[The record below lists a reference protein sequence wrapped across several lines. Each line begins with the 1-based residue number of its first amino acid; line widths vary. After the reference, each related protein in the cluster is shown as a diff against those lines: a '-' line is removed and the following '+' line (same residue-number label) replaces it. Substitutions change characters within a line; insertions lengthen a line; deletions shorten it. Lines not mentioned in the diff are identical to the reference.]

1 MKNKYSLKS
10 SFPHTTL
17 QAFQRLANLSALVVR
32 RRESSLIEQEWLK
45 LARQRLEDIDANK
58 VEMIPLE
65 IVLNR
70 IDRLLS
76 K

>member
-1 MKNKYSLKS
+1 MKNKNSVQP
-10 SFPHTTL
+10 SFP
-17 QAFQRLANLSALVVR
+17 R
-32 RRESSLIEQEWLK
+32 RRESIEIEREWLK
-45 LARQRLEDIDANK
+45 LARQRLEDVDSNK

-65 IVLNR
+65 VVRNR